1 MRLAGKTALIV
12 GGTTG
17 IGFAAARLMIAE
29 GARVAICG
37 QEAERLREASTALGE
52 QAKICRADLRSISDI
67 RCLAEDVGH
76 WTDQL
81 DILFLN
87 AGISRP
93 AEFNSVDEAFFE
105 DHITIN
111 IKGPFFVF
119 QQLLGL
125 LGPNASVVITTSCL
139 DEMGRPG
146 MSVYAATK
154 AALRSLV
161 RSLGAELVERGIRV
175 NAVAPGPIDTGIHAK
190 MGIQGDALV
199 RLRERIAQEVPMHRF
214 GLPLE
219 VAEAV
224 MFLASD
230 SSSFVTGHELVVDG
244 GWSSF

>member
-37 QEAERLREASTALGE
+37 QEAERLREASAALGE
-52 QAKICRADLRSISDI
+52 QAKAFRADLRNVPEI
-67 RCLAEDVGH
+67 RGLAEDVGR
-76 WTDQL
+76 WTDRL

-93 AEFNSVDEAFFE
+93 GEFNGVDEVFFE
-105 DHITIN
+105 NHFAIN
-111 IKGPFFVF
+111 VKGPFFVF
-119 QQLLGL
+119 QQMLGL
-125 LGPNASVVITTSCL
+125 LGSNASVVITTSCL

-161 RSLGAELVERGIRV
+161 RTLGAELVGRGIRV
-175 NAVAPGPIDTGIHAK
+175 NAVAPGPIDSGIHAK
-190 MGIQGDALV
+190 MGVHGDALV
-199 RLRERIAQEVPMHRF
+199 RLQERIAKEVPMQRLGVPWRSLRPYCSWRVTHRR
-214 GLPLE
+214 
-219 VAEAV
+219 
-224 MFLASD
+224 S
-230 SSSFVTGHELVVDG
+230 
-244 GWSSF
+244 